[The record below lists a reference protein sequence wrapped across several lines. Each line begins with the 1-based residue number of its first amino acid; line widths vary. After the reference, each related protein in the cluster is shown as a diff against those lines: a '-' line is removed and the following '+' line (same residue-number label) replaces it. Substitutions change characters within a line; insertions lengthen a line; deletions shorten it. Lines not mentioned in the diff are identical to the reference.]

1 MLKQKKLFSKYI
13 NKFEFVSLFIIKEIS
28 QPIMHYWRGWAP
40 PCMDFLYYRTIE
52 LEAHLFFSFRS
63 HFQVREGNAMWKLY
77 TLTNGRTKN
86 VSHLCVVVCTI
97 VLCVLAEKRALA
109 SIHLREIDS
118 GSQRLSIVKIEFCS
132 HFICNR
138 IKSVAKF
145 YEMYKLIQF

>member
-1 MLKQKKLFSKYI
+1 MS
-13 NKFEFVSLFIIKEIS
+13 VC
-28 QPIMHYWRGWAP
+28 RV
-40 PCMDFLYYRTIE
+40 FLCE
-52 LEAHLFFSFRS
+52 VL
-63 HFQVREGNAMWKLY
+63 REGNTMWKLY

-118 GSQRLSIVKIEFCS
+118 GSQRLSIMRNEFCL

-138 IKSVAKF
+138 MALVAKF
-145 YEMYKLIQF
+145 SEIYKFIQS